1 MSLAVTPAFNYDP
14 INLVKLVILA
24 TIGLACLGIVLGE
37 FKNAVSSLP
46 RFFLISLTA
55 FVLSL
60 FISLFFS
67 GAPFSQQ
74 FWGSF
79 GRSTGLLTYI
89 SLVGILLG
97 ATTIRS
103 KDFSEKLIW
112 SLLFTNIPMA
122 IYCLIQI
129 ANLDPV
135 AWSSFEPFGTL
146 GNVNFLSAFL
156 GMCATASALLVISKS
171 LELNRRLWLILLTFL
186 NLFIIIQTES
196 IQGLIVFAAGLAV
209 GGLFVVRDF
218 SKKRGSW
225 FSYAYL
231 VGVLGAGIF
240 FAMAL
245 FNQGPLARFIYQQTL
260 VFRLD
265 YMRAAVDMMKE
276 KPLTG
281 VGLDSYG
288 DWYRSNR
295 DIFAAFRTSLNR
307 TSNTAH
313 NIFLDVGSNAG
324 FLGFAGY
331 IGFIVFVA
339 IVSLKKLFSAKEL
352 DIFHLALFS
361 VWVGYLVQS
370 LASINQ
376 IGVGIWGWL
385 FSGALLSHA
394 VISENDAKSDFKVGI
409 KRNKKVQNQLKPL
422 SAVLGFIGMVLGFS
436 LSAIPTY
443 ADIKFQTGNAKLNLT
458 TLMEASKLPGSTAV
472 HLGKTIEIAN
482 NNKYVF
488 QAKEMNE
495 LLITKYPREIFGW
508 TIRRTLDNPTAE
520 VYNQATAKLEE
531 LDPYASICLK
541 PDASVL
547 LFQLFQKLPS
557 KDQVEIVQYWGLPTG
572 ATPNPEIPFASLTP
586 ELQIRLAGICQQ

>member
-1 MSLAVTPAFNYDP
+1 
-14 INLVKLVILA
+14 
-24 TIGLACLGIVLGE
+24 
-37 FKNAVSSLP
+37 
-46 RFFLISLTA
+46 
-55 FVLSL
+55 
-60 FISLFFS
+60 
-67 GAPFSQQ
+67 
-74 FWGSF
+74 
-79 GRSTGLLTYI
+79 
-89 SLVGILLG
+89 
-97 ATTIRS
+97 
-103 KDFSEKLIW
+103 
-112 SLLFTNIPMA
+112 
-122 IYCLIQI
+122 
-129 ANLDPV
+129 
-135 AWSSFEPFGTL
+135 
-146 GNVNFLSAFL
+146 
-156 GMCATASALLVISKS
+156 
-171 LELNRRLWLILLTFL
+171 
-186 NLFIIIQTES
+186 
-196 IQGLIVFAAGLAV
+196 
-209 GGLFVVRDF
+209 
-218 SKKRGSW
+218 
-225 FSYAYL
+225 
-231 VGVLGAGIF
+231 
-240 FAMAL
+240 
-245 FNQGPLARFIYQQTL
+245 
-260 VFRLD
+260 
-265 YMRAAVDMMKE
+265 MMKE

-458 TLMEASKLPGSTAV
+458 TLMDASKLPGSTAI
-472 HLGKTIEIAN
+472 HIGKTIEIAN

-520 VYNQATAKLEE
+520 VYDQATAKLEE

-547 LFQLFQKLPS
+547 LFQLFQKLPP
-557 KDQVEIVQYWGLPTG
+557 KDQVEIIQYWGLPTG